1 MKARAMGSWLRDH
14 WGAVGLVLC
23 AVLMFLVVWP
33 VGEFPLNDDWA
44 YSRVVQ
50 HFVRTGKLVFFTGAY
65 ATQLFQLLWGSLF
78 VWLFGFSHFVLR
90 VSTLVLAV
98 AGALAIYAL
107 ARELRAAEG
116 LAALAGFVFLAN
128 PIATQ
133 LSFTFMTDVPFGAL
147 YAIALWLYVRGLQ
160 RDDLRSLAL
169 GGLAA
174 GGAILTRQPGVLVP
188 LGAALS
194 LLFLRRPWRRRLATA
209 AAMLAFPALA
219 VAADLALSQAVPTHL
234 GVGFALHM
242 PIIGVSQ
249 LPKRV
254 FFDLAYAGLLTAPL
268 GIGLL
273 GARPGPDRLPRWT
286 LAVGVAVAFVP
297 GLILYSQRIA
307 MPYLGNVIS
316 VHWSF
321 GPGHLSAGSRAVIL
335 PAWVQ
340 AGLTALALL
349 GAAALVASLLGL
361 AGRLRDLRRGRALP
375 ARPPRPARRA
385 AGRLRDL
392 RRGRASQET
401 QGRAAALACVL
412 VVGGLEAAAVVAVK
426 QHLDR
431 YLLVLVPPAAAA
443 LVAAIPREQ
452 GRRAAWF
459 GLPAAVL
466 LLAFGLA
473 VTSDCLRWSA
483 ARWAA
488 AASVEATGV
497 PADRIEGG
505 YEWNGW
511 HAPLPIQFHPLP
523 TPPERQTP
531 GWYWPWYVWWL
542 FPHVRP
548 PAYVISDSPLPGHD
562 VIRTIPFSSAAGRA
576 QRVYILRPRPGII
589 PPPDE

>member
-1 MKARAMGSWLRDH
+1 MRPTRTWLREH

-65 ATQLFQLLWGSLF
+65 ATQLFQVLWGSLF

-98 AGALAIYAL
+98 AGALAVYAL

-128 PIATQ
+128 PISTQ
-133 LSFTFMTDVPFGAL
+133 LSFSFMTDVPFGAL

-160 RDDLRSLAL
+160 RDDLRSLVL

-174 GGAILTRQPGVLVP
+174 GGALLTRQPGVLVP

-219 VAADLALSQAVPTHL
+219 VAADLAVSQAVPNQM

-249 LPKRV
+249 LPERV
-254 FFDLAYAGLLTAPL
+254 FYDLAYAGLLTAPL
-268 GIGLL
+268 GIALL
-273 GARPGPDRLPRWT
+273 SERPWPTGVPRWA
-286 LAVGVAVAFVP
+286 LLFGIGAAFGP
-297 GLILYSQRIA
+297 GLILYSQQIA

-321 GPGHLSAGSRAVIL
+321 GPGALSAGRRPVML

-349 GAAALVASLLGL
+349 GAAAVVASFIGL
-361 AGRLRDLRRGRALP
+361 AGRLRGRGTAPPQDEGRRDP
-375 ARPPRPARRA
+375 
-385 AGRLRDL
+385 
-392 RRGRASQET
+392 
-401 QGRAAALACVL
+401 GRAAALACVL
-412 VVGGLEAAAVVAVK
+412 IIAGLQTIPLVAVD
-426 QHLDR
+426 QHFDR

-443 LVAAIPREQ
+443 LVAAIPREH

-459 GLPAAVL
+459 GLPAAAL

-473 VTSDCLRWSA
+473 VTSDCHRWSA

-488 AASVEATGV
+488 AAAVEAAGV

-505 YEWNGW
+505 YEWDGW
-511 HAPLPIQFHPLP
+511 HAPLPIRYDPLP
-523 TPPERQTP
+523 TPEPRTA
-531 GWYWPWYVWWL
+531 GWYWPRYVWWL
-542 FPHVRP
+542 FPHLRP

-562 VIRTIPFSSAAGRA
+562 VIRAIPFSSAAGRD
-576 QRVYILRPRPGII
+576 QLIYILRPVGGTI
-589 PPPDE
+589 PTPDE